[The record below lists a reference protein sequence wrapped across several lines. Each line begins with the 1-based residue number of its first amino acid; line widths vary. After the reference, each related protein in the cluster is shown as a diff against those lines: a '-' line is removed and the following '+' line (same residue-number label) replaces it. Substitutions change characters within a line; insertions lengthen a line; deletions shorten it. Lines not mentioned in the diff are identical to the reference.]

1 MKAESWAGTEAE
13 DFIHVF
19 VILEDDHP
27 ELDVQMR
34 IDFRRKMGDHFDYLG
49 IDRAPVIS
57 PCRPE
62 RFHPMTTPDSAPPTP
77 VDWRNL
83 IPAGRDLV
91 NPQQLGRLPTDEH
104 VRRAVSNIYYALFH
118 ALAESNATALIGSP
132 SDALTVAAWS
142 RVYRG
147 LDHGTARR
155 ELQRHRQE
163 FFVQARDFAD
173 A

>member
-1 MKAESWAGTEAE
+1 
-13 DFIHVF
+13 
-19 VILEDDHP
+19 
-27 ELDVQMR
+27 
-34 IDFRRKMGDHFDYLG
+34 
-49 IDRAPVIS
+49 
-57 PCRPE
+57 
-62 RFHPMTTPDSAPPTP
+62 MTTPDSAPPTP

-83 IPAGRDLV
+83 IQAGRDLL

-132 SDALTVAAWS
+132 SDALTAAAWS

-163 FFVQARDFAD
+163 FSVQARDFAD
-173 A
+173 AFADMQELRHIADYDHNAVITINEASAWLDNVEAIILDYLQAALSERIYIATLTLVRSR